1 MSSRTKAGIA
11 IGVVVG
17 ALAATSAVLL
27 PWIHRH
33 RIDVPPQGKLAPSQE
48 KAVPK
53 KQDTR
58 VYEKD
63 GVARIPEI
71 GEGLRHEA
79 DNDGEIYELEL
90 GEYLQGRFMQRTC
103 ARVCFYQAFLP
114 GSGWQS
120 IGRR

>member
-27 PWIHRH
+27 PWIHRR
-33 RIDVPPQGKLAPSQE
+33 RIDVPPQG

-71 GEGLRHEA
+71 GEGLRHET

-90 GEYLQGRFMQRTC
+90 REYL
-103 ARVCFYQAFLP
+103 
-114 GSGWQS
+114 
-120 IGRR
+120 